1 MSPSPG
7 VVTVKAADPGINHT
21 LIQLQED
28 VGGGYDTGRFFF
40 SF

>member
-7 VVTVKAADPGINHT
+7 VVTVKAADPGINYT